1 MTPTE
6 LWAFV
11 LPAMLAGAGP
21 GPLASRPDAADLLGL
36 PLIELPAT
44 PGHALLA
51 VLLTGDGGWAK
62 GDESMAVA
70 FRARAI
76 PVIGFV
82 SPSYLQVP
90 RTPDGAGADFRRVLD
105 HYLREWHL
113 QRVIVVGYSR
123 GADLLPFMVSRLPP
137 DLRRRLALVAMI
149 GLSDQASFQ
158 YRPTDI
164 LADGL
169 RFTDRPVEPEVKK
182 LRGLRLMCLSGE
194 RESGSLCPRL
204 DPSLIRIASHSGGHR
219 VTQRVGASVVDLM
232 MAEVQ
237 RDGETTRR
245 SAGPRG
251 TPDPHSPRPPPQSL
265 PT

>member
-1 MTPTE
+1 M
-6 LWAFV
+6 V
-11 LPAMLAGAGP
+11 PAILAVGGP
-21 GPLASRPDAADLLGL
+21 RPAASHPDSTDLLGL
-36 PLIELPAT
+36 PLIELAT
-44 PGHALLA
+44 KPGDNLLA
-51 VLLTGDGGWAK
+51 VLLTGDGGWAR
-62 GDESMAVA
+62 GDQSMAAA

-90 RTPDGAGADFRRVLD
+90 RTPDGAGEDLRRVLD

-113 QRVIVVGYSR
+113 ERVIVVGYSR

-137 DLRRRLALVAMI
+137 QLHRRLALVAMV

-164 LADGL
+164 FADGL
-169 RFTDRPVEPEVKK
+169 RFTDRPVEPEVEK
-182 LRGLRLMCLSGE
+182 LRGLRMVCVSGE

-204 DPSLIRIASHSGGHR
+204 DSSLIRIASHAGGHR

-232 MAEVQ
+232 MEEVAS
-237 RDGETTRR
+237 R
-245 SAGPRG
+245 
-251 TPDPHSPRPPPQSL
+251 
-265 PT
+265 

>member
-1 MTPTE
+1 M
-6 LWAFV
+6 V
-11 LPAMLAGAGP
+11 PAILAAG
-21 GPLASRPDAADLLGL
+21 GPRPAASHADSTDLLGL

-44 PGHALLA
+44 RGHDLLA
-51 VLLTGDGGWAK
+51 VLLTGDGGWAR
-62 GDESMAVA
+62 GDQSMAAA

-90 RTPDGAGADFRRVLD
+90 RTPDGAGADLRRVLD
-105 HYLREWHL
+105 HYLRQWHL
-113 QRVIVVGYSR
+113 ERVIVVGYSR

-164 LADGL
+164 FADGL

-182 LRGLRLMCLSGE
+182 LRGLRMVCISGE
-194 RESGSLCPRL
+194 RENDSLCPRL
-204 DPSLIRIASHSGGHR
+204 DSSLIRIASHAGGHR

-232 MAEVQ
+232 M
-237 RDGETTRR
+237 GEAR
-245 SAGPRG
+245 
-251 TPDPHSPRPPPQSL
+251 
-265 PT
+265 

>member
-1 MTPTE
+1 VNSSQLCALM
-6 LWAFV
+6 V
-11 LPAMLAGAGP
+11 PAILAVGGP
-21 GPLASRPDAADLLGL
+21 RPAASHPDSTDLLGL
-36 PLIELPAT
+36 PLIELAT
-44 PGHALLA
+44 KPGDNLLA
-51 VLLTGDGGWAK
+51 VLLTGDGGWAR
-62 GDESMAVA
+62 GDQSMAAA

-90 RTPDGAGADFRRVLD
+90 RTPDGAGEDLRRVLD

-113 QRVIVVGYSR
+113 ERVIVVGYSR

-137 DLRRRLALVAMI
+137 QLQRRLALVAMV

-164 LADGL
+164 FADGL
-169 RFTDRPVEPEVKK
+169 RFTDRPVEPEVEK
-182 LRGLRLMCLSGE
+182 LRGLRMVCVSGE

-204 DPSLIRIASHSGGHR
+204 DSSLIRIASHAGGHR

-232 MAEVQ
+232 MEEVAS
-237 RDGETTRR
+237 R
-245 SAGPRG
+245 
-251 TPDPHSPRPPPQSL
+251 
-265 PT
+265 